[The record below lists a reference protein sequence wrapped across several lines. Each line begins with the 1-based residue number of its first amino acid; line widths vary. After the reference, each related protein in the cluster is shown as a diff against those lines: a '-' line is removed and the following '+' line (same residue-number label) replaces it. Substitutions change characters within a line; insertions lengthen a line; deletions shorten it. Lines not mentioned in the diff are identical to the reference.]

1 MVTLGIRKPGKCSL
15 YCEQPCAQM
24 ITENFSTIEEREMD
38 IRGQPAASAQGLYT
52 FPFLLAQLQ
61 ISNLGA
67 DYIDNKSNQINLT
80 PL

>member
-1 MVTLGIRKPGKCSL
+1 
-15 YCEQPCAQM
+15 M

-38 IRGQPAASAQGLYT
+38 IRGQPVASAQGLYT

-67 DYIDNKSNQINLT
+67 DYTDNKSNQINLT